1 MIIMPSNKK
10 HIAFALL
17 MALPFFPDVFY
28 LSLAVIGTTII
39 DFDHNVKINNLFVMT
54 LFGILLT
61 LLLYILKLPLFLG
74 LLIIF
79 MAILFLIC
87 KDRGF
92 MHSLIGITLSTVILT
107 ILILG
112 LYFLIYNFTINKM
125 VILVLILA
133 FLGFLALNIRIV
145 GPYIVL
151 VVIGLLLLPNTV
163 ISIYSVFG
171 ALFLGFLSH
180 VTMDLFTPSGVALFS
195 PLFKRKFHKITG
207 LIILIAWI
215 IFALFYLIFI

>member
-1 MIIMPSNKK
+1 MPSNKK
-10 HIAFALL
+10 HIIIALL

-39 DFDHNVKINNLFVMT
+39 DFDHNIKINNLFVMT

-61 LLLYILKLPLFLG
+61 LLLYILQLPLFLG
-74 LLIIF
+74 LLLIF
-79 MAILFLIC
+79 LAILFLLC

-92 MHSLIGITLSTVILT
+92 MHSLFGITLSTVILT

-112 LYFLIYNFTINKM
+112 LYFLIFNFTDNKM

-133 FLGFLALNIRIV
+133 FLGFLALNIRLV

-151 VVIGLLLLPNTV
+151 VVIGLLLLPHTTV
-163 ISIYSVFG
+163 NIYSVFG
-171 ALFLGFLSH
+171 AVFLGFLSH
-180 VTMDLFTPSGVALFS
+180 VTMDLFTPSGVALLS
-195 PLFKRKFHKITG
+195 PIIKRKFHKITG
-207 LIILIAWI
+207 LIILIVWVLI
-215 IFALFYLIFI
+215 ALVYLIFI